1 MSYEIEQD
9 KTMNYALLF
18 GGIASV
24 VFGLLLFTQTAATL
38 SVIMLLIGLLW
49 FIQGIAAILGIFIDK
64 AEWGWK
70 LFFGVIGMA
79 AGWLVFKYPL
89 AGSVAIPAVVALLLG
104 VMGVI
109 MGVGGLVDAFR
120 GSGWG
125 VGIMSA
131 VVLVIGLL
139 FIFNSVVSG
148 QVLVWIL
155 ALLLLIQGV
164 VSLYYAFKYK

>member
-1 MSYEIEQD
+1 MAYETGQD
-9 KTMNYALLF
+9 KSMNYALLF
-18 GGIASV
+18 GGIASLI
-24 VFGLLLFTQTAATL
+24 FGLLLLTQTAAAL

-64 AEWGWK
+64 TEWGWK

-89 AGSVAIPAVVALLLG
+89 AGGVAIPAVVALLFG

-109 MGVGGLVDAFR
+109 MGVGGLIDAFK

-125 VGIMSA
+125 VGIISA
-131 VVLVIGLL
+131 IALVIGLL

-148 QVLVWIL
+148 QLLVFLFAI
-155 ALLLLIQGV
+155 LLLIQGG
-164 VSLYYAFKYK
+164 VSLYYAFKA